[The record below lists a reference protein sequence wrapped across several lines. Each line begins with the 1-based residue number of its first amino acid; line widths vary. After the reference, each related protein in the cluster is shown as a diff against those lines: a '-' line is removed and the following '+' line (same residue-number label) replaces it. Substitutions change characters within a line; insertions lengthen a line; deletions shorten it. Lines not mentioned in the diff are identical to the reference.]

1 MGNYLLPVARYFPLS
16 SGKYEVKPGMVRLGS
31 CFGNG
36 VADEQV
42 FQIDANFA
50 DYRESKVI
58 ARAERL
64 EKYYQTYNYS
74 DAVAT
79 AVGRLIVARLVC
91 EHPQYFQ
98 IQQEDGF
105 LALHCKLTQE
115 TLFFDDN
122 YRLQQVEASTKP
134 IPGYVSTLDA
144 LALQVQEDITV
155 VCRGSN
161 THNWVSAIHLCFPNH
176 WSAEDKI
183 GRDFATVH
191 APVAG
196 MEKINRCANA
206 IVNTMI
212 VRQPMVRFAWGLST
226 DTCLNHHPANIWV
239 GRPFDIDNPR
249 LYLRIE
255 RQVIWGLREC
265 DAAIF
270 TIRTYLRDVNEIKD
284 SSAMLEHLVSAIR
297 SMSTESLQ
305 YKGLLKY
312 RDAILNWLAS

>member
-1 MGNYLLPVARYFPLS
+1 MENYQLPVARYFPLS

-36 VADEQV
+36 VADKQV

-50 DYRESKVI
+50 NYRESKVI

-64 EKYYQTYNYS
+64 SKYYQTYNYS

-79 AVGRLIVARLVC
+79 AVGRLIVTRLVC
-91 EHPQYFQ
+91 EHSQFFE
-98 IQQEDGF
+98 IEKLTGDF

-115 TLFFDDN
+115 MLFFDGN
-122 YRLQQVEASTKP
+122 YRLQQVEAFTKP
-134 IPGYVSTLDA
+134 IPAYVSTLDA
-144 LALQVQEDITV
+144 LASQVQEDITV
-155 VCRGSN
+155 VCRSSN

-176 WSAEDKI
+176 WSADDKI

-196 MEKINRCANA
+196 MEKINQRANA

-212 VRQPMVRFAWGLST
+212 VRSPMVRFAWGLTT
-226 DTCLNHHPANIWV
+226 DTYLNHHPANICV
-239 GRPFDIDNPR
+239 DRPFDIDNPR

-255 RQVIWGLREC
+255 RQVIWGLPEC

-270 TIRTYLRDVNEIKD
+270 TIRTYLHDVNEIKD
-284 SSAMLEHLVSAIR
+284 SEIMLEHLVSAIK

-305 YKGLLKY
+305 YKGLIEC
-312 RDAILNWLAS
+312 RDAILNWLA